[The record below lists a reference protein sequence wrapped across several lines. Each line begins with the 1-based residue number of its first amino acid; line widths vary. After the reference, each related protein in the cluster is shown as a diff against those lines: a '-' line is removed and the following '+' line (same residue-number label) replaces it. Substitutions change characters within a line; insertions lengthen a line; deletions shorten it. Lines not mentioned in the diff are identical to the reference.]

1 MRISICLVAVAVVGC
16 AAQPSPSP
24 TPVTRQVRID
34 NSNVEAVQHAG
45 YIIVNKDGEKLYCRT
60 DTITGSRVQT
70 HTSCL
75 TEREMMAQNEATR
88 RSMEGIS
95 SRSPAPPGK

>member
-1 MRISICLVAVAVVGC
+1 VDEQRLPENLLRFDCRNNRLAELAV
-16 AAQPSPSP
+16 Q
-24 TPVTRQVRID
+24 QD
-34 NSNVEAVQHAG
+34 QFLEAVQHAG